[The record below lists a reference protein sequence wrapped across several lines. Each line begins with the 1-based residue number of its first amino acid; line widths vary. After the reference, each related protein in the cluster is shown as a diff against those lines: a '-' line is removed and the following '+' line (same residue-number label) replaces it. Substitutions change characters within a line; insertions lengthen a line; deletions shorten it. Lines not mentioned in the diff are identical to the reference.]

1 MDLRWLNE
9 IITPR
14 LIQLPKI
21 DEMLETITERR
32 PIWLSVTD
40 IRAAYWQLSLA
51 KESRDYTTFTAPD
64 GLRYRYCR
72 VSMGLNTEP
81 SQLILML
88 SQIFQDKNR
97 YRGIWLYMDDAIVGS
112 TT

>member
-1 MDLRWLNE
+1 MDLRGLNE

-40 IRAAYWQLSLA
+40 LRAAYWQLNLA
-51 KESRDYTTFTAPD
+51 KESRDYTTFAAPD
-64 GLRYRYCR
+64 GLKYRYCR
-72 VSMGLNTEP
+72 VPMG
-81 SQLILML
+81 
-88 SQIFQDKNR
+88 
-97 YRGIWLYMDDAIVGS
+97 
-112 TT
+112 